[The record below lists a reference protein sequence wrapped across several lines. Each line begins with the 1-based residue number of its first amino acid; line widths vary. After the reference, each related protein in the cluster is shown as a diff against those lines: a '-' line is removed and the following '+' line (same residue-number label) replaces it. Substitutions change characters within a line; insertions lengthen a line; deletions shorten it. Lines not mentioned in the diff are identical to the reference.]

1 MSEQDGSRDGSRQRM
16 LDELVERGIAD
27 ARVLAAMAAV
37 RREHYVDPEL
47 ADVAYD
53 DRPLGIGRGQ
63 TITQPYIVAAMA
75 EQAAIE
81 PGDRVLEVGT
91 GSGYGAAV
99 LASLGAEVWSIE
111 RHPDLAER
119 AAARL
124 AADGFSP
131 GPGGPGPE
139 GTVRVV
145 VGDGTRGLADQAPF
159 DAIVVTA
166 CPPSIPPDLTAQL
179 ADGGRLVIP
188 VGPEHGTQSL
198 VRVVRHGEQ
207 LETTDLGPVR
217 FVPLIPD

>member
-1 MSEQDGSRDGSRQRM
+1 M
-16 LDELVERGIAD
+16 LAELAERGVAD
-27 ARVLAAMAAV
+27 PRVLAAMAAV
-37 RREHYVDPEL
+37 RREHFVDPSL
-47 ADVAYD
+47 AAAAYD

-63 TITQPYIVAAMA
+63 TISQPYMVAVMA
-75 EQAAIE
+75 EQARIG

-99 LASLGAEVWSIE
+99 LASLGAEVWTIE

-119 AAARL
+119 AARNL
-124 AADGFSP
+124 AADGF
-131 GPGGPGPE
+131 

-166 CPPSIPPDLTAQL
+166 CPPAVPPALTDQL

-188 VGPEHGTQSL
+188 VGPEQGVQTL
-198 VRVVRHGEQ
+198 VRVTRRGDRLDTE
-207 LETTDLGPVR
+207 DLGPVR
-217 FVPLIPD
+217 FVPLVSD